1 MSSLP
6 NTDDSRAIRSIS
18 DLVSL
23 KAEIGFDC
31 WFRGQSNAA
40 FDLNPGVFRSLDFER
55 AERQM
60 LDEFKHSALSR
71 SDVHP
76 EDYWD
81 WLVLAQHHGLPT
93 RLLDWS
99 EIPLQALFFAVSG
112 VSSAEVDAKL
122 FVLKPKDLNR
132 NAVGP
137 QFSSPIVLREEND
150 VLTSYRPDR
159 SSNSGAIP
167 VAVAAAN
174 GFSRIVAQNGVFTLH
189 PKPYVESSVEVFGS
203 GICQEFIVPKDAKS
217 EIKRELE
224 FVCINESS
232 SYPDLDH
239 LGAYIRRN
247 HSGNVRL

>member
-6 NTDDSRAIRSIS
+6 NTDKSREIRSIS

-31 WFRGQSNAA
+31 WFRGQPNAA

-55 AERQM
+55 SERQM

-99 EIPLQALFFAVSG
+99 ENPLQALFFAVSG
-112 VSSAEVDAKL
+112 VSSADVDAKL
-122 FVLKPKDLNR
+122 FVLKPKDLN
-132 NAVGP
+132 
-137 QFSSPIVLREEND
+137 
-150 VLTSYRPDR
+150 
-159 SSNSGAIP
+159 
-167 VAVAAAN
+167 
-174 GFSRIVAQNGVFTLH
+174 
-189 PKPYVESSVEVFGS
+189 
-203 GICQEFIVPKDAKS
+203 
-217 EIKRELE
+217 
-224 FVCINESS
+224 
-232 SYPDLDH
+232 
-239 LGAYIRRN
+239 
-247 HSGNVRL
+247 

>member
-6 NTDDSRAIRSIS
+6 NTDKSREIRSIS

-31 WFRGQSNAA
+31 WFRGQPNAA

-55 AERQM
+55 SERQM

-99 EIPLQALFFAVSG
+99 EDPLQALFFAVSG
-112 VSSAEVDAKL
+112 VSSADVDAKL

-167 VAVAAAN
+167 VAVVAAN
-174 GFSRIVAQNGVFTLH
+174 GFSRIVAQSGVFTSTQSRMLRALLRCSVPELVRNSSFLKMLNLKLKGNWNLYALMSLLH
-189 PKPYVESSVEVFGS
+189 IPT
-203 GICQEFIVPKDAKS
+203 
-217 EIKRELE
+217 
-224 FVCINESS
+224 
-232 SYPDLDH
+232 
-239 LGAYIRRN
+239 
-247 HSGNVRL
+247 